1 MQVSPQRKN
10 CMEVSGGRLTYQAD
24 YEMPGL
30 AMRVTSRR
38 SDHCVAGGGEVHYIS
53 SCASGRITR
62 VMLADISGSEDT
74 FKRLSCEM
82 RNGLLRNINAIWQ
95 NRVVAD
101 MGRQFLEFAGQG
113 GFATASV
120 ATYFAPTRSFAMCN
134 IGNPP
139 VLIYRAGERS
149 WEAIHGKTQA
159 VEDGLETPEGVF
171 GPQEYR
177 HVKTKLEFGDIAV
190 LYGNGFAQSSFPGGN
205 IVGHSRL
212 IDALRDAPHSDPKS
226 RLEHLVS
233 LILDHNPPQD
243 DCTVIVCE
251 ATKTGVRLRDNL
263 LAPLRMFRRPKDG
276 TQIS

>member
-1 MQVSPQRKN
+1 MQDMAERKK

-30 AMRVTSRR
+30 AMQVTSRQ
-38 SDHCVAGGGEVHYIS
+38 SDRCIEGGGEVHYIS

-62 VMLADISGSEDT
+62 VMLADICGSEDT

-101 MGRQFLEFAGQG
+101 MGNQFLEFAEQG

-120 ATYFAPTRSFAMCN
+120 ATYFAPTRSFVMCN

-139 VLIYRAGERS
+139 VLLYRARDRS
-149 WEAIHGKTQA
+149 WEALHG
-159 VEDGLETPEGVF
+159 ESESFESNLESPEGVF
-171 GPQEYR
+171 SPQEYR
-177 HVKTKLEFGDIAV
+177 HVKTKLEVGDIAV
-190 LYGNGFAQSSFPGGN
+190 LYGNGFAQSAFPGGN

-226 RLEHLVS
+226 RLNHLVR
-233 LILDHNPPQD
+233 LILDHNEPQED
-243 DCTVIVCE
+243 ATVIVCE
-251 ATKTGVRLRDNL
+251 ATKTGVRWRDNL
-263 LAPLRMFRRPKDG
+263 LAPLRMFRRPRDK
-276 TQIS
+276 TKIS